1 MPPRAWQSPDADRIV
16 DGAIL
21 GVRADLDR
29 LAVPGLAGVVLGGG
43 YGRGEGGVKPDGT
56 LSNDLDFFA
65 IAAEG
70 ATDRDAAA
78 IAAALSP
85 LGADWTA
92 RLGIDVDFTA
102 KAPFRLRHDADR
114 LMIQELLRGHA
125 DVWGAPGTTLF
136 AGIPLRDAAD
146 LPWTEAIR
154 LLANRGM
161 GLLFAREPSRT
172 PDFTARNIMKA
183 VLGSGD
189 ALLIAR
195 HAYRW
200 PAPDRRDALQSPL
213 YARALAWKFRPRP
226 APPCTWDEARDCWL
240 SAASEVRTA
249 ARPRRTLRDAARWL
263 ARRRTLGPLRTLAQD
278 PVLRLFEEIAAAIQ
292 SPDPKTT
299 PSLLL
304 DWQTFG

>member
-21 GVRADLDR
+21 DIRADLAR

-70 ATDRDAAA
+70 STDRDADA
-78 IAAALSP
+78 IARTLAP
-85 LGADWTA
+85 LGATWTA
-92 RLGIDVDFTA
+92 RLGIDIDFTA

-114 LMIQELLRGHA
+114 LMVQELIRGYA
-125 DVWGAPGTTLF
+125 DVWGAPGETLF
-136 AGIPLRDAAD
+136 ATIPRRDASA

-161 GLLFAREPSRT
+161 GLLFAREPTRT
-172 PDFTARNIMKA
+172 PDFVARNITKA

-189 ALLIAR
+189 ALLISR

-200 PAPDRRDALQSPL
+200 RAEDRAATLSLPAYS
-213 YARALAWKFRPRP
+213 RAMA
-226 APPCTWDEARDCWL
+226 T
-240 SAASEVRTA
+240 
-249 ARPRRTLRDAARWL
+249 
-263 ARRRTLGPLRTLAQD
+263 
-278 PVLRLFEEIAAAIQ
+278 
-292 SPDPKTT
+292 
-299 PSLLL
+299 
-304 DWQTFG
+304 